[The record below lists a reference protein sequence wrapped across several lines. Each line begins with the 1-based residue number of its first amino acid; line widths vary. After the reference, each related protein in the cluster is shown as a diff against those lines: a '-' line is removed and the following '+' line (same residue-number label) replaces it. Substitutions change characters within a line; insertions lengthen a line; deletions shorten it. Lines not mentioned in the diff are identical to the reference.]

1 MKELLTQVLGLITF
15 FGFPAL
21 QYVVLK
27 SFSKR
32 VGQPELWY
40 LPAYGFRLVIRN
52 IPGRR
57 TLSEIMYRVL
67 VRQVVPSGIGA
78 SVATWNDVVLVE
90 HKDFFLF
97 PGADQV
103 LLSFRLERGEA
114 GLQLLRTNK
123 MGDELS
129 RIPLSEASVLI
140 ADYSANIE
148 NFLNFDVKLAKRV
161 ELRADDLAKAFAAMH
176 RNNMEQQI
184 DVSRVREVG

>member
-15 FGFPAL
+15 FAFPAL
-21 QYVVLK
+21 QYVLLK
-27 SFSKR
+27 SFSKQ

-57 TLSEIMYRVL
+57 TLSEIRYRVL
-67 VRQVVPSGIGA
+67 VRQVVPPGTGA
-78 SVATWNDVVLVE
+78 SVATWNEVVLLE

-97 PGADQV
+97 PGADEV

-129 RIPLSEASVLI
+129 RVALSEASVLI

-161 ELRADDLAKAFAAMH
+161 ELKVEDLVKAFATVQ
-176 RNNMEQQI
+176 RNDMEQRI
-184 DVSRVREVG
+184 SVSRVREVG